1 MSLQDFGWSPFFTR
15 QVGLDEVESL
25 VPARVVT
32 VHRSTYRV
40 YDGDHER
47 HVVTGSR
54 WFRGETDDRPTV
66 GDWVLL
72 DDSRQRIERLLERKS
87 LFKRLA
93 AGVSTGQRAEIQL
106 IAANVDTLF
115 VVTSCNEEFNESRL
129 ERYLALAHE
138 SQVTPV
144 VVLTKGDLT
153 NEQHRFM
160 QRTRR
165 VSKTIPIEIVNALD
179 AETLAGVRA
188 WILPGQTVALVG
200 SSGVGKST
208 LLNTL
213 AGRDVQVTKDIR
225 EDDSHGRHTTT
236 HRSLHLLEEGGLLL
250 DVPGMRELAIADA
263 ADSLSAMFDD
273 VEVLAQRCR
282 FADCT
287 HRTEPGCAVQA
298 AIQSGE
304 LDPRRLRSYEKLMR
318 EEARNSATLAERR
331 QQRRQ
336 FAKLVREVVK
346 GKRRFKSE

>member
-1 MSLQDFGWSPFFTR
+1 M
-15 QVGLDEVESL
+15 
-25 VPARVVT
+25 A
-32 VHRSTYRV
+32 VHRSSYRV

-54 WFRGETDDRPTV
+54 WFRGETQDRPTI

-72 DDSRQRIERLLERKS
+72 DDSRERIERLLERKS

-129 ERYLALAHE
+129 ERYLALARE
-138 SQVTPV
+138 SKVTPV
-144 VVLTKGDLT
+144 VILTKSDLT
-153 NEQHRFM
+153 NERSGFM

-165 VSKTIPIEIVNALD
+165 LCRTISVEIVNALD

-188 WILPGQTVALVG
+188 WISPGQTVALVG

-213 AGRDVQVTKDIR
+213 AGREVQITKDIR

-236 HRSLHLLEEGGLLL
+236 HRSLHLLKDGGLLL

-263 ADSLSAMFDD
+263 ADSLAEMFDD
-273 VEVLAQRCR
+273 VEVLAERCR
-282 FADCT
+282 FADCA
-287 HRTEPGCAVQA
+287 HRAEPGCAVQA
-298 AIQSGE
+298 AIESAK

-336 FAKLVREVVK
+336 FAKLIREVVK
-346 GKRRFKSE
+346 KKQRFKSD